1 MEASQAPTTDNRHW
15 TARLGFWLGLAAFVT
30 LLVIPPPASMHK
42 AARAHFGSQ
51 PPADARQEFTDQ
63 LSADV
68 ATILTAQQIEDA
80 EPGSVAYQQA
90 EAQAVAGR
98 ARIMMGAAATTALVA
113 CWWIFVAI
121 PIPATSLLPLVLF
134 PAVGVMSVRGAA
146 IPYANSNVFLF
157 MGGFIIALG
166 IQRWGLHRRIALH
179 IVRIIG
185 TGRATI
191 VLGFMLASAVLS
203 MWISNTAT
211 TMMMLPIGLAVI
223 GALSELEKQEPH
235 QRRENFAAA
244 IMLGIAYAAS
254 VGGVA
259 TPIGTPP
266 NISFHGQLAQL
277 FPNAPEISFG
287 QWMLV
292 FVPLVVV
299 FLPVVWLLLTRVTC
313 RVSTR
318 PLTAGRQIV
327 RKHVSQLGPM
337 RGPEIAMLVIFAA
350 TALLWMTRKIP
361 VGEADYGWA
370 AMLERLL
377 SPDDGGLHRFR
388 ASFINDATVAVGMAV
403 LLFAI
408 PAGRDGSGRR
418 QRLMNWETAVRLPW
432 GILLLFGGGF
442 SLAAA
447 LQASGLSAWLGE
459 VFAGL
464 GITSPPLLVMGTCL
478 LLTFLTEITS
488 NTATTEVML
497 PIVANASIA
506 MGTNPLLLML
516 PATISASCAF
526 MLPVATPPNAIVFGS
541 GQVSMGRMVRTG
553 IILNLIGVVLI
564 TLVIYFV
571 ARPLLGIRLDAL
583 PTWVG

>member
-1 MEASQAPTTDNRHW
+1 MQADTPSISGKSPRA
-15 TARLGFWLGLAAFVT
+15 ARFGFWLGLASFVVV
-30 LLVIPPPASMHK
+30 LLLPPPASMHA
-42 AARAHFGSQ
+42 AARAKF
-51 PPADARQEFTDQ
+51 ARQ
-63 LSADV
+63 LPVDV
-68 ATILTAQQIEDA
+68 AAILEAQGIVEVDPETDTYRQA
-80 EPGSVAYQQA
+80 EQQA
-90 EAQAVAGR
+90 VRNR
-98 ARIMMGAAATTALVA
+98 ARIMLSTAAVTLLVA
-113 CWWIFVAI
+113 CWWITVAI

-134 PAVGVMSVRGAA
+134 PAVGVMSVRNAA

-179 IVRIIG
+179 IVNLIG
-185 TGRATI
+185 TGRSTI

-203 MWISNTAT
+203 MWISNTAA

-223 GALSELEKQEPH
+223 GALSELEEQEPH
-235 QRRENFAAA
+235 AQRENFAAA
-244 IMLGIAYAAS
+244 IMLGIAYSAS

-266 NISFHGQLAQL
+266 NISFRGQLAQL
-277 FPNAPEISFG
+277 FPDAPEISFG
-287 QWMLV
+287 HWMLM
-292 FVPLVVV
+292 FLPLVAV
-299 FLPVVWLLLTRVTC
+299 FLPLVWLLLTRVTC
-313 RVSTR
+313 RVSRR
-318 PLTAGRQIV
+318 PLTAGREIV
-327 RKHVSQLGPM
+327 RRHLAKLGPM
-337 RGPEIAMLVIFAA
+337 RGPEIAMLMIFAA
-350 TALLWMTRKIP
+350 TALLWMARKIP
-361 VGEADYGWA
+361 ISGTDYGWA

-388 ASFINDATVAVGMAV
+388 ARFVSDATVAVGMAV
-403 LLFAI
+403 LLFTI
-408 PAGRDGSGRR
+408 PAGRDEFGRR
-418 QRLMNWETAVRLPW
+418 QRLMNWETAVQLPW

-478 LLTFLTEITS
+478 MMTFLTEITS

-506 MGTNPLLLML
+506 MGANPLLLML

-541 GQVSMGRMVRTG
+541 GKVSMGRMVRTG
-553 IILNLIGVVLI
+553 IILNLIGVVLV
-564 TLVIYFV
+564 TLLIYFV
-571 ARPLLGIRLDAL
+571 TRPLLGIRIDAL
-583 PTWVG
+583 PDWAG